1 MKPSEVSRRG
11 LLKRVMSAEV
21 GVAGLG
27 AMTPGLHAEPA
38 PSQDTQANIARAT
51 RGMPTP
57 KIKDVTFIDAFSVV
71 KVTTDQP
78 GLYGY
83 GEAAVP
89 ARAKLVKTA
98 LLEYLKP
105 LVIGRSVDRIEETW
119 QFLFI
124 SSYYKNDHVQNS
136 AI

>member
-1 MKPSEVSRRG
+1 
-11 LLKRVMSAEV
+11 
-21 GVAGLG
+21 
-27 AMTPGLHAEPA
+27 
-38 PSQDTQANIARAT
+38 
-51 RGMPTP
+51 MPTP

-105 LVIGRSVDRIEETW
+105 LVIGRPVDRIEETW
-119 QFLFI
+119 QFLFL

-136 AI
+136 AIAGICDALWDIKGRQAGMPV

>member
-1 MKPSEVSRRG
+1 MKPPNAIPSLTFSGSDVSRRR
-11 LLKRVMSAEV
+11 LLKRVMSAGV

-27 AMTPGLHAEPA
+27 LMAPDLHAEPTQ
-38 PSQDTQANIARAT
+38 SQDAQASVARAT
-51 RGMPTP
+51 RGMPAP

-98 LLEYLKP
+98 GLEY
-105 LVIGRSVDRIEETW
+105 
-119 QFLFI
+119 
-124 SSYYKNDHVQNS
+124 
-136 AI
+136 